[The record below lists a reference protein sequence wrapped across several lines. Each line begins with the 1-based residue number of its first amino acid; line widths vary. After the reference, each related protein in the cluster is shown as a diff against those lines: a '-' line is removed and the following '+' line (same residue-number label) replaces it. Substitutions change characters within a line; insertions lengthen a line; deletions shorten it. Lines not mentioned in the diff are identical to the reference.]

1 VRTLDL
7 PGGGEVIAEADC
19 WTLLS
24 EVRFGRLAVVAG
36 GRPDIFPVNFE
47 VDGTSI
53 LLRSCRENRAWR
65 GGDGHSPL
73 NMVRIHASSRVCEW
87 PSPPLRRFSRQLLR
101 TNMGRKLLAALTEE
115 VAFEVDGIDPVA
127 RTGWSVVVHGRAV
140 DMAGGKGAAPEGG
153 PVTWAGP
160 KDFLLRI
167 DPRSVSGRRVG
178 PTVLDAQG
186 RTS

>member
-1 VRTLDL
+1 MRTLDL
-7 PGGGEVIAEADC
+7 QGGGEVIAEADC

-24 EVRFGRLAVVAG
+24 EVGFGRLAVVAG

-53 LLRSCRENRAWR
+53 
-65 GGDGHSPL
+65 
-73 NMVRIHASSRVCEW
+73 
-87 PSPPLRRFSRQLLR
+87 LLR

-140 DMAGGKGAAPEGG
+140 DVGGGKGAAPEGG

-167 DPRSVSGRRVG
+167 DPRTVSGRRVG
-178 PTVLDAQG
+178 PAVLDAQG